1 MIHRAFSQNKENAS
15 PAARGG
21 SPSLF
26 GFQKHPPTPERR
38 YFSDMYFLLKRRCKA
53 ASSWRVNGAGGAGH
67 KPLFLCR
74 AGGGGF
80 RMRPVSG

>member
-38 YFSDMYFLLKRRCKA
+38 YFSDMYFLL
-53 ASSWRVNGAGGAGH
+53 NGAAKQQVRG
-67 KPLFLCR
+67 
-74 AGGGGF
+74 
-80 RMRPVSG
+80 V

>member
-1 MIHRAFSQNKENAS
+1 MIQRAFSQNKENAS

-38 YFSDMYFLLKRRCKA
+38 YFSDMYFLL
-53 ASSWRVNGAGGAGH
+53 NGAA
-67 KPLFLCR
+67 KQQVR
-74 AGGGGF
+74 S
-80 RMRPVSG
+80 V